1 MRYTRWT
8 SRGQRTGQVGS
19 AAEEGEEPRTLLN
32 FPFFADSFHV
42 QETEDG
48 SRRSHVHLAYLRA
61 QERKRVMGMGD
72 ATAAASSELCR
83 HCQLTNRSNF
93 TMYIPTPESL
103 EKSTPHLYMI

>member
-48 SRRSHVHLAYLRA
+48 RTDEEQDSAV
-61 QERKRVMGMGD
+61 
-72 ATAAASSELCR
+72 TCTP
-83 HCQLTNRSNF
+83 C
-93 TMYIPTPESL
+93 IPTRPREKESHGHGRRDGSGL
-103 EKSTPHLYMI
+103 I

>member
-61 QERKRVMGMGD
+61 PILPKRKREMGMGD
-72 ATAAASSELCR
+72 CSGL
-83 HCQLTNRSNF
+83 
-93 TMYIPTPESL
+93 I
-103 EKSTPHLYMI
+103 